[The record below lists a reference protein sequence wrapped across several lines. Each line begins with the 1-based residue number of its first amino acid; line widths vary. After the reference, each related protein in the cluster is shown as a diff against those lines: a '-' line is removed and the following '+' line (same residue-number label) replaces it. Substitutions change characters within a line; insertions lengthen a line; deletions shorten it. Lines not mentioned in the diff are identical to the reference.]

1 MIKVKNIMVKDVIT
15 VDISKSVKEAAE
27 LMSSKNVGCLLVE
40 EEGRIKGIITERDIV
55 RRIVATGRDPEKVKI
70 GDIMTSPI
78 VVVSPEATV
87 EEAAKVMV
95 MYKIRRLP
103 VVEEG
108 KLVGLVTTTDL
119 ANYLSKVRGLSDPIL
134 QAIIRGPPEGGPY
147 G

>member
-1 MIKVKNIMVKDVIT
+1 MIRVKNIMVKDVIT

-40 EEGRIKGIITERDIV
+40 EEGKIKGIITERDIV
-55 RRIVATGRDPEKVKI
+55 RRVVAIGRDPEKVKVR
-70 GDIMTSPI
+70 DIMTSPI
-78 VVVSPEATV
+78 VVVSPEATI

-95 MYKIRRLP
+95 MYKVRRLP

-119 ANYLSKVRGLSDPIL
+119 ANYLSKVRGFLNPIL